1 MTIFT
6 PPTPVRPRTSKRMTD
21 RELRVKLGG
30 IRKAMAL
37 AGRTEPNADDLA
49 DLRRWFVRWCQEWEP
64 K

>member
-1 MTIFT
+1 
-6 PPTPVRPRTSKRMTD
+6 MTD

-64 K
+64 KS